1 MEDFVAD
8 HIFIDASPDAIFAA
22 LVDPESLLEWLS
34 AEEVRVAAGEG
45 GEFSIVR
52 EDGALLSGTITRY
65 APGVALEIGDWW
77 HTSADGRR
85 GPMRVAFSLR
95 PEDGGA
101 WITVYQRDLA
111 GQSGWEDF
119 AIATRQ
125 EWVRATVALKRLVE
139 GI

>member
-8 HIFIDASPDAIFAA
+8 HIFIDATPEAIFAA
-22 LVDPESLLEWLS
+22 LVDPESVLEWFS
-34 AEEVRVAAGEG
+34 ADEARVAAGDG
-45 GEFSIVR
+45 GEFTVVR
-52 EDGALLSGTITRY
+52 EDGATLSGTITRFE
-65 APGVALEIGDWW
+65 PGVALEIGDWR
-77 HTSADGRR
+77 HTSDVGQR

-101 WITVYQRDLA
+101 WITVRQDDLA
-111 GQSGWEDF
+111 GQAGWEDF
-119 AIATRQ
+119 AIATRR